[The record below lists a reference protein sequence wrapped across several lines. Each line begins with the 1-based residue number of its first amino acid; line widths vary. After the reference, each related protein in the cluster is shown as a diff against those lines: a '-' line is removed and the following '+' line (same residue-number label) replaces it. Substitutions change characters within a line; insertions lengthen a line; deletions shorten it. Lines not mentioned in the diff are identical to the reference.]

1 MSDKIVDLPS
11 SSAQLANSPTRKVV
25 RLVSSRP
32 GTHRASH
39 GCPPTGGAHLLR
51 RWTSQAILSLGAL
64 VCASIPFL
72 VIGYQFSSVTLH
84 QNDSS
89 GPKHINLGSG
99 STIEMNSNTELRI
112 WRQGAT
118 LRVALL
124 RGEAIFDIHGIWS
137 GHITVFAGK
146 VAIQDLGTHFSARF
160 DTDGRVT
167 VTLALGKVS
176 VTGPQIRNITLGP
189 NQQVTVVGSRPPGL
203 EPQIRSISSEE
214 IRAEWSWHDMEL
226 GFQCAQT
233 IGVIADKFNRY
244 GRDKIVVMGSVAS
257 QAIAGGVH
265 LDDLEGFVAAVPT
278 LVPGVKIEKSDR
290 GDHKVYTLSST
301 QPLPLV
307 TASAKPCQ
315 ESVH

>member
-1 MSDKIVDLPS
+1 MADKIVDLPS
-11 SSAQLANSPTRKVV
+11 SSARLANSPTRKVV
-25 RLVSSRP
+25 RLVSSLP
-32 GTHRASH
+32 GTHGASR
-39 GCPPTGGAHLLR
+39 GCPPTGGANLLR
-51 RWTSQAILSLGAL
+51 RWTRQALLCLGAL
-64 VCASIPFL
+64 VCASTPFL
-72 VIGYQFSSVTLH
+72 VIEYQFSSVTLH
-84 QNDSS
+84 QNHSS
-89 GPKHINLGSG
+89 GPQNINLGSG
-99 STIEMNSNTELRI
+99 STIEMNANAELRI

-167 VTLALGKVS
+167 VTLALGKVM
-176 VTGPQIRNITLGP
+176 VTGSQIQNITLGP

-203 EPQIRSISSEE
+203 EPQIRSISPEE
-214 IRAEWSWHDMEL
+214 ISAEWSWHDVEL
-226 GFQCAQT
+226 GFKCAQT
-233 IGVIADKFNRY
+233 IGVIAGKFNRY
-244 GRDKIVVMGSVAS
+244 GRDKIVVMGNVAS
-257 QAIAGGVH
+257 QEIGGGVH
-265 LDDLEGFVAAVPT
+265 LDDLEGFVAAVQT
-278 LVPGVKIEKSDR
+278 VVPGVKIEKSDR

-315 ESVH
+315 ESVR